1 MSNVLAWILLK
12 SVTFATSSSSSTENF
27 YISLMLAMDV
37 MIFHYVQSP

>member
-12 SVTFATSSSSSTENF
+12 SVTFVNSSSSKTKNF

-37 MIFHYVQSP
+37 MIFH